1 MESRISPLARE
12 LLITIR
18 RFRHGGKKKHSGPIA
33 GRKQSEGMLLMVL
46 RNHVEDGEPGIM
58 VSELGRILDV
68 TSPTVTQ
75 LIKGL
80 ESDGLVVRGS
90 DPADRRAVRITLTDE
105 GVRVTDFFI
114 REMESMVGGLTEY
127 LGEDDTR
134 TLIQLLGRTHDYF
147 AERQAREQEEAGEQQ
162 SPDQERDAEASDKG
176 ERPL

>member
-12 LLITIR
+12 LMITFR
-18 RFRHGGKKKHSGPIA
+18 RFQHRGKKNHRGPMA

-46 RNHVEDGEPGIM
+46 RGHVDHGEPGIM

-80 ESDGLVVRGS
+80 ESDGLVARS
-90 DPADRRAVRITLTDE
+90 PDPVDRRAVRITLTDE
-105 GVRVTDFFI
+105 GVRVTDSFI
-114 REMESMVGGLTEY
+114 QEMESMVGGLTEY
-127 LGEDDTR
+127 LGEEDTR
-134 TLIQLLGRTHDYF
+134 QFIHLLNRTHDYF
-147 AERQAREQEEAGEQQ
+147 ALREERERQEEEEIG
-162 SPDQERDAEASDKG
+162 QERDADASDKG

>member
-90 DPADRRAVRITLTDE
+90 DPSDRRAVRITLTDE
-105 GVRVTDFFI
+105 GVRVTDSFI
-114 REMESMVGGLTEY
+114 REMESMVGGLAEY
-127 LGEDDTR
+127 LGENDTR
-134 TLIQLLGRTHDYF
+134 TLIHLLGRTHDYF
-147 AERQAREQEEAGEQQ
+147 AERQARELAEEKEELV
-162 SPDQERDAEASDKG
+162 QERDAEASDKG